1 MKVSQSGLRRI
12 FEQIME
18 INLTKVIGW
27 YMLYIFNTES
37 LTLHD
42 FVFKID

>member
-18 INLTKVIGW
+18 INLTKVIA
-27 YMLYIFNTES
+27 LYVVHF
-37 LTLHD
+37 
-42 FVFKID
+42 